1 MKPPT
6 AQPPSEKTESPGG
19 LAEGGPRT
27 QAVVPV
33 LLAQAIADYSGDPS
47 LQKSLRQLEERLTA
61 GRFHLAILGQIKRGK
76 STLLNALLGEALV
89 PTSVVPLTAIPT
101 FLRYGP
107 VRKVEVSFQDA
118 RPPETFSHEQV
129 AEVSRFLARFV
140 TEAENPG
147 NRLGVAEVEV
157 FHPASILSGGLVVV
171 DTPGIGSTY
180 RHNTEATMAFLSQCD
195 AALFV
200 VSADP
205 PITEVEVDFLRQV
218 RQKVHRLFFILN
230 KVDYLDTAERATALD
245 YLRHVLASQTEAAP
259 EVPIFCV
266 SARRALQAKLEA
278 DPERLKASGFEEIEE
293 HLVSFLLQE
302 KAAVLHAAIA
312 HKAAAILDDA
322 AMRTRLTIR
331 SLQLPVE
338 ELDAR
343 LEVFGKR
350 MADIQH
356 ERVLAGDLLA
366 GEKERLHARLEEEIE
381 ALRGRAHACLREVVL
396 RAIDRPDGSGAS
408 ESALQETLAEAIPDF
423 FDREL
428 SLATTGFT
436 QRVAEALRSHQE
448 RADALIETLRKTA
461 AELFEIP
468 YHAPDSASAFELTRD
483 PYWVSWKWTSTLSPV
498 PPGLVDRLLPSH
510 LRQSRLRN
518 RILDQID
525 GLVVANAENLRWS
538 IFQSL
543 DDALRRFAADL
554 DERLA
559 DTTTATLGAVSAA
572 RQRRQASDEA
582 ASKDIEE
589 LEAQLT
595 RVNQACETLRSLAS
609 RGAPGS
615 PIQPS
620 GE

>member
-1 MKPPT
+1 MKPPAAT
-6 AQPPSEKTESPGG
+6 PPGERIESPGG
-19 LAEGGPRT
+19 FADGGPDGET
-27 QAVVPV
+27 SVPAI
-33 LLAQAIADYSGDPS
+33 LARAIGEFSGDPL
-47 LQKSLRQLEERLTA
+47 LQKALRQLEERLAA

-76 STLLNALLGEALV
+76 STLLNALLGEALL

-107 VRKVEVSFQDA
+107 VRKVEVRFQDA
-118 RPPETFSHEQV
+118 RPPEVFSHEQV
-129 AEVSRFLARFV
+129 AEVSRFLAGFV
-140 TEAENPG
+140 TEAENPR

-157 FHPASILSGGLVVV
+157 FHPASILGGGLVVV

-180 RHNTEATMAFLSQCD
+180 RHNTEATMEFLSQCD

-218 RQKVHRLFFILN
+218 RQKVHRLFFIFN
-230 KVDYLDTAERATALD
+230 KVDYLDAAERATALD
-245 YLRHVLASQTEAAP
+245 YLRRVLASQTEAAP
-259 EVPIFCV
+259 EVPILCV
-266 SARRALQAKLEA
+266 SARRGLQAKLEA
-278 DPERLKASGFEEIEE
+278 DPERLKASGLEEIEE
-293 HLVSFLLQE
+293 HLVRFLMQE

-312 HKAAAILDDA
+312 LKAAAVIDDA

-350 MADIQH
+350 MADIQR
-356 ERVLAGDLLA
+356 ERVIAGDLLA

-381 ALRGRAHACLREVVL
+381 ALRGRAHAYLREVVL
-396 RAIDRPDGSGAS
+396 RTIDRPDGSGAT
-408 ESALQETLAEAIPDF
+408 ESALQETLADAIPDF

-428 SLATTGFT
+428 SLATAGFT

-468 YHAPDSASAFELTRD
+468 YHAPDSATAFELTRD

-510 LRQSRLRN
+510 VRRSRLRN
-518 RILDQID
+518 RILDQVD
-525 GLVVANAENLRWS
+525 RLVVANAENLRWS

-543 DDALRRFAADL
+543 DDALRRFAGDL

-582 ASKDIEE
+582 ASKELEE
-589 LEAQLT
+589 LAVRLA
-595 RVNQACETLRSLAS
+595 RVERISEKLRSLAS
-609 RGAPGS
+609 G
-615 PIQPS
+615 
-620 GE
+620 